1 MIDADELDDD
11 GQYADTT
18 HELAPLAVVERFF
31 AIEAARVTPRT
42 VRTYSQVVTRLDTYL
57 DTIDATPWVGPHYA
71 ALLQAERQF
80 APRGALL
87 RLFGLEGLVFCLPG
101 FLSPEWLSSVP
112 SERRAQIALTGR
124 LLEYLRR
131 RELIDFRGIAC
142 AFYEARQ
149 AVFDARDV
157 A

>member
-1 MIDADELDDD
+1 MIDADEGGDD
-11 GQYADTT
+11 GPYADPTPQ
-18 HELAPLAVVERFF
+18 LAPLVVVERFF

-42 VRTYSQVVTRLDTYL
+42 VRTYAAVVARLGTFLDTV
-57 DTIDATPWVGPHYA
+57 DATPWIGPHYA
-71 ALLQAERQF
+71 VLLQAERQF

-101 FLSPEWLSSVP
+101 FLEPEWLSPVP

-124 LLEYLRR
+124 LLDYLRR
-131 RELIDFRGIAC
+131 RGLIDFREIAC

-149 AVFDARDV
+149 AVQDARD
-157 A
+157 AA

>member
-1 MIDADELDDD
+1 MIDAGQTDD
-11 GQYADTT
+11 GGRRPGGSPQLEPIDI
-18 HELAPLAVVERFF
+18 VERFF

-42 VRTYSQVVTRLDTYL
+42 VRTYSQVVARLDDYL
-57 DTIDATPWVGPHYA
+57 HTVDATPWIGPHYA

-80 APRGALL
+80 APKGAVL

-101 FLSPEWLSSVP
+101 FLEPEWLSPVP

-124 LLEYLRR
+124 LLDHLRR
-131 RELIDFRGIAC
+131 RDLIDFREIAC

-149 AVFDARDV
+149 AVHDARD
-157 A
+157 AA

>member
-11 GQYADTT
+11 GQHDTT
-18 HELAPLAVVERFF
+18 QRLEPLDIVERFF

-42 VRTYSQVVTRLDTYL
+42 VRTYAEVVARLDAYL
-57 DTIDATPWVGPHYA
+57 DTVDPTPWIGPHYT

-101 FLSPEWLSSVP
+101 FLSPEWLSPVP

-131 RELIDFRGIAC
+131 RGLIDFREIAC

-149 AVFDARDV
+149 AVHDARD
-157 A
+157 AA

>member
-1 MIDADELDDD
+1 MIDADEHDD
-11 GQYADTT
+11 GHHTDPTQQ
-18 HELAPLAVVERFF
+18 LAPLVVVERFF

-42 VRTYSQVVTRLDTYL
+42 VRTYSAVVARLDAYL
-57 DTIDATPWVGPHYA
+57 DTVDATEWIGSHYA

-101 FLSPEWLSSVP
+101 FLSPEWLSPVA
-112 SERRAQIALTGR
+112 SERRSQIALTGR
-124 LLEYLRR
+124 LLDHLRR
-131 RELIDFRGIAC
+131 RGLVDVHEIAC

-149 AVFDARDV
+149 AVFDARD
-157 A
+157 AA

>member
-11 GQYADTT
+11 GHHDTT
-18 HELAPLAVVERFF
+18 QRLEPLDIVERFF

-42 VRTYSQVVTRLDTYL
+42 VRTYAEVVARLDAYL
-57 DTIDATPWVGPHYA
+57 DTVDPTRWIGPHYA

-101 FLSPEWLSSVP
+101 FLSPEWLSPVP

-131 RELIDFRGIAC
+131 RGLIDFREIAC

-149 AVFDARDV
+149 AVHDARD
-157 A
+157 AA